1 MEKLLVEDEGH
12 PADLLH
18 FGLGARVP
26 VDEVRSDGD
35 GELPAELLTAKTW
48 RGVGEKKKEKK
59 SRGENVDELG
69 AAHTHARARRREL
82 RVSHRKSRNSVAAKT
97 RIALCFNNTPNPT
110 IAHSTA

>member
-18 FGLGARVP
+18 FGLGGRVP

-48 RGVGEKKKEKK
+48 RGAGEKRKK
-59 SRGENVDELG
+59 
-69 AAHTHARARRREL
+69 L
-82 RVSHRKSRNSVAAKT
+82 RRKSWEQLTHT
-97 RIALCFNNTPNPT
+97 RAPT
-110 IAHSTA
+110 